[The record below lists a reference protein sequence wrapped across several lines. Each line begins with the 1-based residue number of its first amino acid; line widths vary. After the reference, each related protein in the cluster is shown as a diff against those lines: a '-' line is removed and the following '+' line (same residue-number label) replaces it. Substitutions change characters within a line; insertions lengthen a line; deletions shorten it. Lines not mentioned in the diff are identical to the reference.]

1 MATPFFTAQEAT
13 GHLVVSHDLWKYF
26 VVALPLTVL
35 TLFFWRLEVYRM
47 RRHRDKAAAKIAS
60 SVV

>member
-1 MATPFFTAQEAT
+1 MAMPLFTVQEAT
-13 GHLVVSHDLWKYF
+13 GHLVVSQDLWKYF

-35 TLFFWRLEVYRM
+35 TLGLWRLEVYRM
-47 RRHRDKAAAKIAS
+47 RRRRNKAAAKMAS